1 MDKKKNQ
8 NKIDYDNHNF
18 DNFAF
23 VKDMKMPDRKNPK
36 LKKSDIFV
44 TKDSRKLESIVRKKG
59 SKNGIYPFQ
68 KKHKRGVVE
77 MS

>member
-1 MDKKKNQ
+1 MDKNKSLNQ
-8 NKIDYDNHNF
+8 LDFEKHNF
-18 DNFAF
+18 DNMAF

-44 TKDSRKLESIVRKKG
+44 TNDKKKLDPIVRKKG

-68 KKHKRGVVE
+68 KQHKKGVVE
-77 MS
+77 MY

>member
-1 MDKKKNQ
+1 
-8 NKIDYDNHNF
+8 
-18 DNFAF
+18 
-23 VKDMKMPDRKNPK
+23 MPDKKNPK

-44 TKDSRKLESIVRKKG
+44 TKDSRKLESIIRKKG